1 MTFDCSH
8 LSMHAILS
16 RGEWTLRWQTQ
27 CFYKTVSRPR
37 NKKAPAT
44 TGALSLLLADWKL
57 DGIYAALA
65 DVCAAFAAFSR
76 ASLARI
82 CDTVSCT
89 WLSKTYCAGRWF
101 SMAISGAIGPLVLIP
116 RQATASALSGCFIM
130 ASAAVGS

>member
-1 MTFDCSH
+1 MLKDDERLLTAHSVIARQRSNSDCFS
-8 LSMHAILS
+8 
-16 RGEWTLRWQTQ
+16 
-27 CFYKTVSRPR
+27 
-37 NKKAPAT
+37 
-44 TGALSLLLADWKL
+44 
-57 DGIYAALA
+57 YAALA
-65 DVCAAFAAFSR
+65 EVCAAFAAFSR

-101 SMAISGAIGPLVLIP
+101 SMAISGAIGPLVLMP